1 MLMLLAQ
8 ELLSFKALH
17 YPGQCLSKYV
27 LRTIYI
33 KITGLVGE
41 GGYCYYCR
49 FLGPP
54 PRYTVSKTLKVGSQE
69 SAGQTRVSM
78 IPIQT
83 KNNAL
88 GVGGEEVRERGTLIG
103 SYSEINISR
112 YWLSGRL
119 GIFSLFFI
127 LLPTLCWLLMTSEKL
142 TRILKEGVKCL
153 MAYFALY

>member
-1 MLMLLAQ
+1 MLTLLAQ
-8 ELLSFKALH
+8 ELLNFKALH
-17 YPGQCLSKYV
+17 YPGKCLSKYV

-41 GGYCYYCR
+41 GWYCYYCR

-88 GVGGEEVRERGTLIG
+88 GVGGWHGGEEVRERGTLIG
-103 SYSEINISR
+103 SYSGINISR
-112 YWLSGRL
+112 YWLVGRL
-119 GIFSLFFI
+119 GIFSLYSI
-127 LLPTLCWLLMTSEKL
+127 AHLMLAVDDIRKTN
-142 TRILKEGVKCL
+142 
-153 MAYFALY
+153 

>member
-1 MLMLLAQ
+1 MLTLLAQ

-17 YPGQCLSKYV
+17 YPGKCLSKYV
-27 LRTIYI
+27 LRTICI

-41 GGYCYYCR
+41 GWYRYYCR
-49 FLGPP
+49 FLVPP

-88 GVGGEEVRERGTLIG
+88 GVGGWHGGEEGRERGTLIIG
-103 SYSEINISR
+103 SYSGINMSR
-112 YWLSGRL
+112 YWLVGRL
-119 GIFSLFFI
+119 GIFSLYSI
-127 LLPTLCWLLMTSEKL
+127 AHLMLAVDDIRKTN
-142 TRILKEGVKCL
+142 
-153 MAYFALY
+153 